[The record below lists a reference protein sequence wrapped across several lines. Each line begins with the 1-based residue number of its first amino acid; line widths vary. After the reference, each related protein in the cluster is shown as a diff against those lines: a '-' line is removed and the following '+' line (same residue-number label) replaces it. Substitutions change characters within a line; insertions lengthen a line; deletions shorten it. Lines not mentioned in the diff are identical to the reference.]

1 MARLWNGLCKWVHLM
16 RFEDLKFEE
25 SPEGVKR
32 SRTKFGRYELSIIC
46 EPGKSLYEA
55 AVFDQHGDFCQLPGI
70 HRTPEH
76 DEDFVDDV
84 IPYLSPEQVTGLM
97 LKMTCIAGKETV

>member
-1 MARLWNGLCKWVHLM
+1 ML
-16 RFEDLKFEE
+16 RFEDLKFFD

-32 SRTKFGRYELSIIC
+32 ARAEFGKYSLSVIL
-46 EPGKSLYEA
+46 EPGKNLYEA
-55 AVFDQHGDFCQLPGI
+55 AILDENLDFIQLPGI

-84 IPYLSPEQVTGLM
+84 LPYKDEQEITGIM
-97 LKMTCIAGKETV
+97 LKLACISEQKTVY